1 MISKHNVYPKK
12 GDMFALECYRFEY
25 DESGFRLYDDGNSL
39 SKEGFLSFE
48 HVAAIL
54 PETQSQVKNAIQFQV
69 YLKGRK
75 EPLEVMA
82 NAFDLERQPSVRFYA
97 KDIFYGSKPNDVEI
111 QGLYIAISEVV
122 AIVPSDGLK
131 SYRR

>member
-1 MISKHNVYPKK
+1 MISKYNIYSKK

-25 DESGFRLYDDGNSL
+25 DESGFTLYDDGNSQ

-54 PETQSQVKNAIQFQV
+54 PEKQSQVKNAVHFEI

-75 EPLEVMA
+75 DPLEVMA
-82 NAFDLERQPSVRFYA
+82 HAFNLEQPPSVRFYVR
-97 KDIFYGSKPNDVEI
+97 DVFVGSDPNDVEI
-111 QGLYIAISEVV
+111 QGIYIAISEIV
-122 AIVPSDGLK
+122 AIIPADGLK